1 MPHVIYNC
9 VRNIIEKIRGKTSP
23 LRKWLRLTEEVCSTV
38 YSEYLDTL
46 RFHWVFFNTI
56 YTMDFY
62 YSSKCLRYMHRNSY
76 TDAIVRSFIS
86 SCDCFE
92 SVGYAKMLTGVVVYT
107 CVTNTCHLTLRVT
120 SWTVSLAKQY
130 FLTKM
135 LWFLVQFRCHLS
147 AAFCKEYNQ

>member
-38 YSEYLDTL
+38 YSEYLDSL

-92 SVGYAKMLTGVVVYT
+92 SVGYAKMLTRVIVYT
-107 CVTNTCHLTLRVT
+107 CVTKYVSPYPT
-120 SWTVSLAKQY
+120 SNFLNCFFGKTILSDQDAMISCSISLSFISC
-130 FLTKM
+130 FL
-135 LWFLVQFRCHLS
+135 
-147 AAFCKEYNQ
+147 